1 MTHDTRVTAL
11 FLAAG
16 APAVAIACITL
27 WRTPLPLYLR
37 LAAVVIVAAIW
48 VGLSMV
54 AREQLVRPLQTVANL
69 LAALRE
75 GDFSIRA
82 RSGAA
87 DDALGHVMIEINTL
101 AETRLTS
108 KPCTLHPRRSCT
120 RDVECREPSSPPEPS
135 GPRTLLRKAI
145 PARA

>member
-1 MTHDTRVTAL
+1 MTHDTRVTTL

-16 APAVAIACITL
+16 APAVAIAAVAL
-27 WRTPLPLYLR
+27 WRAPLPGYVR
-37 LAAVVIVAAIW
+37 IAAVVLMAALW
-48 VGLSMV
+48 VGLSRV

-101 AETRLTS
+101 ADTLRLQRLGAQEATA
-108 KPCTLHPRRSCT
+108 
-120 RDVECREPSSPPEPS
+120 
-135 GPRTLLRKAI
+135 LLRSVMAEIEAAI
-145 PARA
+145 FAFDESHS